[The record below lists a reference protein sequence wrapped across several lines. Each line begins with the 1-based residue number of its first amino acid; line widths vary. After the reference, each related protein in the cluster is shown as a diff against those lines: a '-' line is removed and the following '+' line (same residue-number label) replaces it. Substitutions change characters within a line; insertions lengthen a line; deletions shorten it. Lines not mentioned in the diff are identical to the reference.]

1 VVPVAPTTLREFA
14 KSASPTAF
22 VQIYQGGAAAP
33 VRVQVTAR
41 LVNEADRTVFERK
54 LPLEATLFGALRGAD
69 YRLDLPLAN
78 LEPGRYLF
86 TVEVTA
92 GKLSSRRDVRL
103 AIQP

>member
-1 VVPVAPTTLREFA
+1 
-14 KSASPTAF
+14 
-22 VQIYQGGAAAP
+22 
-33 VRVQVTAR
+33 
-41 LVNEADRTVFERK
+41 VNEADRTVFERK
-54 LPLEATLFGALRGAD
+54 SPIEATLFGALRGAD

-92 GKLSSRRDVRL
+92 DRLSSRRDVRL